1 MFKAKSDGKPSVL
14 VWLNPN
20 NTIHNNTGRV
30 FGLGL
35 QPNPN
40 PKTRNVLVALCDK
53 KVSLSLLLSLRTFVS
68 APEFRAFQSLES

>member
-1 MFKAKSDGKPSVL
+1 MFMKETSGKPSVCD
-14 VWLNPN
+14 WLNPN

-40 PKTRNVLVALCDK
+40 PKTRNVLAALCDK
-53 KVSLSLLLSLRTFVS
+53 QVSLSLLLSLLTFVF
-68 APEFRAFQSLES
+68 ALNYRAFQSLES

>member
-1 MFKAKSDGKPSVL
+1 MSEAETSGKPSVL

-35 QPNPN
+35 KPNPN

-53 KVSLSLLLSLRTFVS
+53 KVSLSLLLSLRTFVF
-68 APEFRAFQSLES
+68 APNFRAFQSLES